1 VAKHKDAP
9 SSVSPL
15 MTVSDLASYL
25 GISRGVI
32 YEMLKLGDIPHI
44 RIFGKDFRFRRD
56 VIDRWIGK
64 KAEKPKKTEE
74 HPSSLVSP
82 LMTAEELADHLR
94 ISRQMVYKMV
104 NAGEIPYF
112 RVFTDHGDL
121 RFVREAIAQWIRA
134 RPSESLATHQTD
146 SIRKER
152 STTSTTSR
160 PQRGGGRANQ

>member
-1 VAKHKDAP
+1 
-9 SSVSPL
+9 

-32 YEMLKLGDIPHI
+32 YDMLNLGDIPHI

-56 VIDRWIGK
+56 AIDRWIGK
-64 KAEKPKKTEE
+64 KAGKPKITED

-94 ISRQMVYKMV
+94 ISRHMVYKMV